1 MALYMYS
8 MGDKN
13 YEDST
18 GKRNVFSKDDKGK
31 ILILGGSGFLGG
43 NVAKR
48 AVLAGYRVTSLSRRG
63 KPEPPKQRRRN
74 RRNRDNNGAD
84 NLNNYDSFEQSG
96 VMNAIDYRCGDATDI
111 STIREILN
119 EGDEEYKAVVHC
131 IGLLFDGDSGLAMWN
146 RFVSQSGSLSDSS
159 STYDDITRATA
170 INAIQ
175 ATEECL
181 SSNGKKIPFVFTSA
195 AEAGWT
201 DVSGGGFVEKRLTPR
216 WLKRYLQAKR
226 AVEERL
232 SQSTKLRPIIFRPSF
247 IFSLDNRLSITLP
260 PVTAFFVGNQVGL
273 PFVDR
278 PVSVQALSSAIIRSL
293 SNDSISGVQRYKEI
307 NELSR

>member
-1 MALYMYS
+1 M
-8 MGDKN
+8 
-13 YEDST
+13 
-18 GKRNVFSKDDKGK
+18 
-31 ILILGGSGFLGG
+31 
-43 NVAKR
+43 AKR

-74 RRNRDNNGAD
+74 RRNRGNNNKNNGAD
-84 NLNNYDSFEQSG
+84 NNNLSSYDSFEQSG

-111 STIREILN
+111 STIRDILN

-146 RFVSQSGSLSDSS
+146 RFVSQSGTLSDSS
-159 STYDDITRATA
+159 SSYDDITRTTA
-170 INAIQ
+170 INAIE
-175 ATEECL
+175 AVEECI
-181 SSNGKKIPFVFTSA
+181 SSSSDPNNKIPFVFTSA

-201 DVSGGGFVEKRLTPR
+201 DVSGGEFVEKRLTPR
-216 WLKRYLQAKR
+216 WLKRYLKAKR

-293 SNDSISGVQRYKEI
+293 SNESISGVQRYKEI